1 MTQESKGFKKEEMS
15 MEQIIA
21 MLKKILEALSKSATK
36 VPVDEHK
43 FGSKYSM
50 SQALKPNDVT
60 SVKESEGLRLEAY
73 KPTKHDVWTIGWGHT
88 KGVFPG
94 QVITEEE
101 AEEFL
106 AQDLAWVRTAI
117 DNQVDVPLTQNMYDA
132 LVSFVFN
139 LGEANFASST
149 LLKKLNSK
157 DYKGAANELPRW
169 NKQRNKRT
177 GVMEPLTGLTIR
189 RAKERDLFL
198 KGM

>member
-1 MTQESKGFKKEEMS
+1 MTKEDMS

-21 MLKKILEALSKSATK
+21 MLKKILEALSAGSTK
-36 VPVDEHK
+36 APVEEHK
-43 FGSKYSM
+43 FGSKYFM

-60 SVKESEGLRLEAY
+60 SIKESEGLRHAAY

-94 QVITEEE
+94 QIITEEE

-106 AQDLAWVRTAI
+106 AQDLAWVREAI

-139 LGEANFASST
+139 LGEANFSTST

-157 DYKGAANELPRW
+157 DYEGAANELPRW

>member
-1 MTQESKGFKKEEMS
+1 MTKEDMS

-21 MLKKILEALSKSATK
+21 MLKKILEALTAGPAK
-36 VPVDEHK
+36 VPVEEHK
-43 FGSKYSM
+43 FGDSKYYM
-50 SQALKPNDVT
+50 SQALKPSDVT
-60 SVKESEGLRLEAY
+60 FIKKAEELRLEAY
-73 KPTKHDVWTIGWGHT
+73 KPTKNDVWTIGWGHT

-106 AQDLAWVRTAI
+106 AQDLAWVREAI
-117 DNQVDVPLTQNMYDA
+117 DKQVDVPLTQNMYDA
-132 LVSFVFN
+132 LMSFVFN
-139 LGEANFASST
+139 LGGDNFRTST
-149 LLKKLNSK
+149 LLKKLNGK

>member
-1 MTQESKGFKKEEMS
+1 MTKEDMS

-21 MLKKILEALSKSATK
+21 MLKKILEALTAGPAK

-43 FGSKYSM
+43 FGDSKYFM

-60 SVKESEGLRLEAY
+60 SIKESEGLRLEAY

-189 RAKERDLFL
+189 RAKERSLFL

>member
-1 MTQESKGFKKEEMS
+1 MSKEEMS

-36 VPVDEHK
+36 VPVEEHK
-43 FGSKYSM
+43 FGDSKYYM
-50 SQALKPNDVT
+50 SQALKPSDVT
-60 SVKESEGLRLEAY
+60 FIKESEGLRLEAY

-106 AQDLAWVRTAI
+106 AQDLAWVREAI
-117 DNQVDVPLTQNMYDA
+117 DKQVDVPLTQNMYDA

-139 LGEANFASST
+139 LGEANLSTST
-149 LLKKLNSK
+149 LLKKLNGK

-177 GVMEPLTGLTIR
+177 GVFEPVTGLTIR
-189 RAKERDLFL
+189 RAKERSLFL
-198 KGM
+198 KDM